1 MRRDYLNILCPV
13 DFSRHAT
20 IGIRYGAVLADH
32 FKARLWV
39 LTVADGEAGPIGE
52 LARLEAYVADNT
64 RDFPALN
71 PSPAALVREGA
82 PGPTILAVAEEARAE
97 VIVIPTHGAGDHSG
111 PYGSTTLALLRHTT
125 VPLLVISSRLQQ
137 APATQVERLIDGGS
151 AVLAPVD
158 FHARAARDAQI
169 AAGLAEAFG
178 IPLVLLHVL
187 RHGSRQGEAA
197 AAARLRSL
205 GAGLACHVP
214 VEYVVAPGKPA
225 PIITQAALTW
235 RAALIVMGLHGDMA
249 SRGALP
255 GSVALE
261 VIARAPSLVIA
272 LPDAERGR
280 AHAPYADPSHA
291 LVGNP

>member
-1 MRRDYLNILCPV
+1 MRRDFLNILCPV

-39 LTVADGEAGPIGE
+39 LAVADSRAGPTGD

-71 PSPAALVREGA
+71 PPPAALVREGD
-82 PGPTILAVAEEARAE
+82 PGPTILAVAEKERAE
-97 VIVIPTHGAGDHSG
+97 VIVIPTHGAGDHTG

-125 VPLLVISSRLQQ
+125 VPLLVIASRLQR

-151 AVLAPVD
+151 VVLAPVD

-178 IPLVLLHVL
+178 IPLVMLHVL
-187 RHGSRQGEAA
+187 RHGSGQDEAA
-197 AAARLRSL
+197 AAARLRAL
-205 GAGLACHVP
+205 GSGLACHVP
-214 VEYVVAPGKPA
+214 IEYVVAPGEPA

-235 RAALIVMGLHGDMA
+235 RAALIVMGLHGDTA
-249 SRGALP
+249 SRGSLP
-255 GSVALE
+255 GSIAFE
-261 VIARAPSLVIA
+261 VIAGAPSLVIA

-280 AHAPYADPSHA
+280 AHAPYGDPSHA
-291 LVGNP
+291 FAGSV